1 MLINWY
7 DVSTAEFTATRCL
20 QLKRN
25 WYEALYARA
34 RVLREMQKPALAL
47 KDAQQ
52 AAKTAPIHNMK
63 EIQRLVDRL
72 KQEVGKEQSNKSD
85 HNSKTYVPGRP
96 TSVAKKPYIVP
107 SVTDL

>member
-1 MLINWY
+1 
-7 DVSTAEFTATRCL
+7 
-20 QLKRN
+20 
-25 WYEALYARA
+25 
-34 RVLREMQKPALAL
+34 MQKPALAL